1 VSKYETIE
9 YVEEEVDGIPTG
21 TSVETLLG
29 VFESENEAVARA
41 RAARA
46 AYGDRHEY
54 AWWIAREQ
62 GGRIA
67 LWIGDSRSGREFV
80 VDVTKEEVVDLRPTN
95 RRR

>member
-1 VSKYETIE
+1 MYEAIE
-9 YVEEEVDGIPTG
+9 YIEEELDGIPTG

-29 VFESENEAVARA
+29 VFESEREAVASA
-41 RAARA
+41 RSARA

-54 AWWIAREQ
+54 AWWTVREQ

-67 LWIGDSRSGREFV
+67 LWIGGREFL
-80 VDVTKEEVVDLRPTN
+80 VDLTKEEIVDLHG

>member
-1 VSKYETIE
+1 MYEAIE
-9 YVEEEVDGIPTG
+9 YVEEERDGIPTG
-21 TSVETLLG
+21 TSLETLLG
-29 VFESENEAVARA
+29 TFESEDEAVARA

-54 AWWIAREQ
+54 AWWIVREQ

-67 LWIGDSRSGREFV
+67 LWIVDSRSGREFLM
-80 VDVTKEEVVDLRPTN
+80 DLTKEEIVDLRSES

>member
-1 VSKYETIE
+1 MYETIE
-9 YVEEEVDGIPTG
+9 YVEEETDGIPTG
-21 TSVETLLG
+21 TSVERLLG
-29 VFESENEAVARA
+29 VFESEREAVERA

-54 AWWIAREQ
+54 AWWIVREQ

-80 VDVTKEEVVDLRPTN
+80 VDVTKEEVVDLRSN